1 MKSLALKLDLH
12 VHTCYSCDATTTL
25 KDVLMQSKKRGLD
38 GVAITDHDTVEGART
53 LARSGEIVVIPG
65 VEVSSLQGHILG
77 LNTTRPIPPGLDVR
91 ETIRRVHDAGG
102 VAVAAHPS
110 VFYKRMMG
118 RVASNFDAIEVIN
131 ASAFPF
137 SLSTYLNRRL
147 ASGLD
152 LAQTAGSDAHY
163 VSEIGFAYT
172 LVDADEDVDE
182 IVQAIKRG
190 ATVPLGKPIP
200 FKLRLERESLS
211 LKMRF

>member
-25 KDVLMQSKKRGLD
+25 KEVLTQSKKRGLD
-38 GVAITDHDTVEGART
+38 GVAITDHDTVEGARK
-53 LARSGEIVVIPG
+53 LARSDEIVVIPG

-77 LNTTRPIPPGLDVR
+77 LNITRPIPPGLDVR
-91 ETIRRVHDAGG
+91 ETIRRIHDAGG

-172 LVDADEDVDE
+172 LVDADEEVDE

-200 FKLRLERESLS
+200 FRLRLERESLS

>member
-25 KDVLMQSKKRGLD
+25 KEVLTQSKKRGLD
-38 GVAITDHDTVEGART
+38 GVAITDHDTVEGARK
-53 LARSGEIVVIPG
+53 LARSDEIVVIPG

-77 LNTTRPIPPGLDVR
+77 LNITRPIPLGLDVR
-91 ETIRRVHDAGG
+91 ETIRRIHDAGG

-172 LVDADEDVDE
+172 LVDADEEVDE

-200 FKLRLERESLS
+200 FRLRLERESLS

>member
-1 MKSLALKLDLH
+1 MALKLDLH

-25 KDVLMQSKKRGLD
+25 KEVLTQSRKRGLD
-38 GVAITDHDTVEGART
+38 GVAITDHDTVEGARK
-53 LARSGEIVVIPG
+53 LARSDEIVVIPG

-77 LNTTRPIPPGLDVR
+77 LNITRPIPLGLDVR
-91 ETIRRVHDAGG
+91 ETIRRIHDAGG

-172 LVDADEDVDE
+172 LVDADEEVDE

-200 FKLRLERESLS
+200 FRLRLERESLS

>member
-25 KDVLMQSKKRGLD
+25 KEVLTQSKKRGLD
-38 GVAITDHDTVEGART
+38 GVAITDHDTVEGARK

-77 LNTTRPIPPGLDVR
+77 LNITRPIPPGLDVR

-172 LVDADEDVDE
+172 LVDADEEVDE

-200 FKLRLERESLS
+200 FRLRLERESLS

>member
-25 KDVLMQSKKRGLD
+25 KEVLTQSKKRGLD
-38 GVAITDHDTVEGART
+38 GVAITDHDTVEGARK
-53 LARSGEIVVIPG
+53 LARSDEIVVIPG

-77 LNTTRPIPPGLDVR
+77 LNITRPIPLGLDVR

-172 LVDADEDVDE
+172 LVDADEEVDE

-200 FKLRLERESLS
+200 FRLRLERESLS

>member
-1 MKSLALKLDLH
+1 MNSLALKLDLH
-12 VHTCYSCDATTTL
+12 VHTCYSCDAMTTL
-25 KDVLMQSKKRGLD
+25 KGVVTQSRKRGLD
-38 GVAITDHDTVEGART
+38 GVAITDHDTVEGALKLVRKN
-53 LARSGEIVVIPG
+53 EILVIPG
-65 VEVSSLQGHILG
+65 VEVSSLHGHILG
-77 LNTTRPIPPGLDVR
+77 LNITQPIPPGLDVY
-91 ETIRRVHDAGG
+91 ETIQRIHCAGG

-110 VFYKRMMG
+110 VFYKRMKG

-147 ASGLD
+147 ASRLD

-172 LVDADEDVDE
+172 LVDADEEVDE

-211 LKMRF
+211 LKMKF